1 MSHSPTQA
9 STAEASPA
17 DPAARWPLTLLAGS
31 ALVWLVLS
39 SLLALVTAIQL
50 HTPSF
55 LADCSALTHGRA
67 QALRETAFLY
77 GWAGNAGVGLGL
89 WILGR
94 LGGHPLRALNWA
106 VVGTVFWNLG
116 LLAGMVGI
124 ATGSMTGFAGL
135 QLPRAVQPVLVAA
148 YCGMALPGV
157 LAWAGRKREGTY
169 AAQWYAVA
177 ALFLLPW
184 FWTATQAVLLWSPLR
199 GVVQTVAAS
208 WHAQSLVSLWLMP
221 LALAAAYYVIPKQTG
236 RLLPGY
242 ESAPLSFWT
251 LIVVGGW
258 NFGRHLIGGPVPAWI
273 PTMAVVAQCLL
284 LFHFLVI
291 ALNFRPVLA
300 GGSLTLQYLRF
311 GLVAYLLSGLL
322 ETLTSFRGVAV
333 HTQFTLLVP
342 AMEQLTLQGAL
353 SMFLFAG
360 LVYQLPRVLGR
371 DWTLPTFVSG
381 HGSLYML
388 GVVVS
393 VLSLGWA
400 GLAQDAL
407 LNHSQTPFA
416 EILAQLKTPL
426 LLHTAGQFALL
437 AGNLLL
443 LVAFLRSAA
452 ASCCREAGASVL
464 RPASSA
470 S

>member
-1 MSHSPTQA
+1 MSTPPTQA
-9 STAEASPA
+9 SAADASPF
-17 DPAARWPLTLLAGS
+17 DGGARWPLTLLAGS
-31 ALVWLVLS
+31 ALVWLVVG
-39 SLLALVTAIQL
+39 SLLALLTGIQL

-55 LADCSALTHGRA
+55 LADCSAFTHGRA

-106 VVGTVFWNLG
+106 VVGTVFWNLA
-116 LLAGMVGI
+116 LLGGMVGI

-148 YCGMALPGV
+148 FCAMALPGV

-169 AAQWYAVA
+169 AAQWYAAA

-199 GVVQTVAAS
+199 GVVQTIAAS
-208 WHAQSLVSLWLMP
+208 WHAQSVVALWLMP

-236 RLLPGY
+236 KLLPGY
-242 ESAPLSFWT
+242 ESAPLAFWT

-258 NFGRHLIGGPVPAWI
+258 TFGRHLIGGPVPAWI

-291 ALNFRPVLA
+291 WLNFRGVLA
-300 GGSLTLQYLRF
+300 GGSVTLQYMRF
-311 GLVAYLLSGLL
+311 GLVAYVLTGLA
-322 ETLTSFRGVAV
+322 ETIASFRGVAV
-333 HTQFTLLVP
+333 HTQFTLFGP
-342 AMEQLTLQGAL
+342 ALETLLLQGAL
-353 SMFLFAG
+353 SMFLFGG
-360 LVYQLPRVLGR
+360 LVHQLPRVTGR
-371 DWTLPTFVSG
+371 DWALPSFVSG
-381 HGSLYML
+381 HSSLVML

-400 GLAQDAL
+400 GFTQDAL

-416 EILAQLKTPL
+416 EILAQLKMPL

-437 AGNLLL
+437 AGNVLL
-443 LVAFLRSAA
+443 LVAFLRSAL
-452 ASCCREAGASVL
+452 SCCQAEGASVL